1 MQSTP
6 SQIRLLSTI
15 ILTGL
20 SQLVEISRHV
30 TSAPYLAEDLTSLQF
45 LEFKR
50 ILISIFSSQK
60 ITPGHL
66 SFAEECK
73 VWQQVF
79 PSVYIVQLPI
89 DNYTE
94 SQNGGD

>member
-6 SQIRLLSTI
+6 CQIRLLSTI